1 MLICS
6 KYRPSRGK
14 FRVEILTELLTRN
27 DNSNKEIWL
36 LGEFN
41 IDYLDH
47 ANQNI
52 DTFNVLFKKY
62 GMHLFLL
69 EPTRPEDYRNSCINT
84 YLYWIVSN
92 SLFYLRLLFLI
103 L

>member
-27 DNSNKEIWL
+27 WL

-84 YLYWIVSN
+84 YIDWIVSN
-92 SLFYLRLLFLI
+92 SILYLRLLFLI